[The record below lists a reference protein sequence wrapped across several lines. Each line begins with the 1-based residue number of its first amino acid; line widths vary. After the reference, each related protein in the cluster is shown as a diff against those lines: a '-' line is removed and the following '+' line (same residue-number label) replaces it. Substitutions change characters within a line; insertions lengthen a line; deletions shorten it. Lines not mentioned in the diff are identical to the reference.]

1 MDLTKDI
8 LEYGNKNNI
17 ARSIGAGRT
26 VEREAS
32 TVKYNKEFNLYDEAS
47 NRFMNILSTA
57 KFILSHPSQ
66 DEALAELLDHNK
78 NAFICAIT
86 LRRYI
91 NNKNIICLYDKHRKA
106 NYPASRQGIILNI
119 FGEWVGKRTGEE
131 VFSLLKKGSVTT
143 NG

>member
-8 LEYGNKNNI
+8 LAYGNKNNI

-86 LRRYI
+86 LRRYMVL
-91 NNKNIICLYDKHRKA
+91 C
-106 NYPASRQGIILNI
+106 Q
-119 FGEWVGKRTGEE
+119 V
-131 VFSLLKKGSVTT
+131 
-143 NG
+143 